1 MKSAGYARDMYKVG
15 GRVIDFLVLVT
26 AIAASAFGYA
36 TARRFVRD
44 RLKYVDGAQ
53 TLKAPVI
60 AGLVAWALAMPI
72 TWVVPFLGAGT
83 AILFGAAVALGVRAG
98 ARDIRTDRRLGA
110 GS

>member
-1 MKSAGYARDMYKVG
+1 VFDLLAFAA
-15 GRVIDFLVLVT
+15 T
-26 AIAASAFGYA
+26 IAASAFGYV

-60 AGLVAWALAMPI
+60 AGLAAFAIATPL
-72 TWVVPFLGAGT
+72 TWFIPLIGMGT
-83 AILFGAAVALGVRAG
+83 ALLFGASVALGVRAG
-98 ARDIRTDRRLGA
+98 ARDIRIDRRLSA